1 MCGTPVPQL
10 LGQVRRKEG
19 NDGEGGICVSRSNKM
34 HCQRPNSKRSREP
47 TGLHPNVTRKRLALG
62 LSSHGGCRVEWEAA
76 ETQPILIC
84 PYKAIC
90 REGRMEAEEEAEVVK
105 EKCLKG

>member
-1 MCGTPVPQL
+1 MT
-10 LGQVRRKEG
+10 RR
-19 NDGEGGICVSRSNKM
+19 
-34 HCQRPNSKRSREP
+34 
-47 TGLHPNVTRKRLALG
+47 RLALG
-62 LSSHGGCRVEWEAA
+62 PSSHGGCRVGWEAA
-76 ETQPILIC
+76 ETQPTPIC